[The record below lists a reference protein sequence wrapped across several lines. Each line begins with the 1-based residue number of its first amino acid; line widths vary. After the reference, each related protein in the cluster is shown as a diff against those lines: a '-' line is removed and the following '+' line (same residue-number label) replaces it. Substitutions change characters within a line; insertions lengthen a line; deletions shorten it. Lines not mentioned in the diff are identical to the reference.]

1 MNGLQ
6 GLICD
11 FPKGEGVQ
19 KKRPRFL
26 DRFYS
31 MDMVF
36 QNRKLR

>member
-6 GLICD
+6 GLICRLS
-11 FPKGEGVQ
+11 KGGGRT